1 MRERGI
7 IYHPPGEKAKKRE
20 IFRGLGAEGP
30 DGPKNGAVPKNKNP
44 LSYGWREAKFWG
56 AARGLKNPPGG
67 EKKSAAP
74 AE

>member
-1 MRERGI
+1 MGKRGI
-7 IYHPPGEKAKKRE
+7 IYHPLEEKAKKRE
-20 IFRGLGAEGP
+20 ILRGLGAEGP
-30 DGPKNGAVPKNKNP
+30 DDPKNGAVPKNKNP

-56 AARGLKNPPGG
+56 AARGLKKSPRG